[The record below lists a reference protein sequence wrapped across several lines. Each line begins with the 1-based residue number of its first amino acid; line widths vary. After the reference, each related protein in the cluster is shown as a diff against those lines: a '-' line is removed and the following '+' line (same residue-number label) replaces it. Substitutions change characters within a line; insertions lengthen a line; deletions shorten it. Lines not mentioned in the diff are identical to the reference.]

1 MLTFILCLF
10 QAKME
15 DNTQNTN
22 TFKQIFK
29 ETADVVTDSESVES
43 LLDASYYD
51 GDITEELVGT
61 LSEMSEQDHQS
72 VIYISEEDIFENII
86 EQEDHE
92 R

>member
-15 DNTQNTN
+15 DNTQNN
-22 TFKQIFK
+22 HTFKQILK
-29 ETADVVTDSESVES
+29 ESSDVVADSESVES

-61 LSEMSEQDHQS
+61 LSEMSEQDHHS

>member
-10 QAKME
+10 QPKME
-15 DNTQNTN
+15 DKTQNN
-22 TFKQIFK
+22 HTFKEIFK
-29 ETADVVTDSESVES
+29 ETSDVVTDSESVES

-72 VIYISEEDIFENII
+72 VIYISEEDIFENIT
-86 EQEDHE
+86 QEDHE

>member
-1 MLTFILCLF
+1 
-10 QAKME
+10 ME
-15 DNTQNTN
+15 DNTQNN
-22 TFKQIFK
+22 HTFKQILK
-29 ETADVVTDSESVES
+29 ESSDVVADSESVES

-72 VIYISEEDIFENII
+72 VIYFSEENIFENII
-86 EQEDHE
+86 EDHE